1 MDPAREVN
9 GHRGF
14 DYEQSGSYAG
24 ASMTRPQLNR
34 FFVSTD
40 FSVQYRKAKQLLWQ
54 NQASSGYSLLTTF
67 DGEVDYTTGDNHTTL
82 ARSESVVLEPNTT
95 VSAKGQHVE
104 LLLLTCSASLVIQ
117 HAAAMHLIPAKSI
130 VTFTRD
136 HINGDQKLDAMVAEF
151 VSELGGEE
159 PGKEIVMRALV
170 EQTLVHL
177 LRNYST
183 PRLSEELELSRV
195 GLVDRRIRRSVELM
209 HTQLDQDLT
218 LKELAAAS
226 YLSPFHFARLFKKL
240 TGASPHNYLAAI
252 RATRAQLLLA
262 ETDLSV
268 TEIGALVGYL
278 SGSHFTK
285 AFRLAT
291 GATPREFRKDLIS
304 RDSGHKKHTT

>member
-1 MDPAREVN
+1 
-9 GHRGF
+9 
-14 DYEQSGSYAG
+14 
-24 ASMTRPQLNR
+24 MTRPLAQLNR
-34 FFVSTD
+34 FFVSPD
-40 FSVQYRKAKQLLWQ
+40 FSVYYRRAKQLVWQ
-54 NQASSGYSLLTTF
+54 SQATSGYSLLTTL
-67 DGEVDYTTGDNHTTL
+67 DGQLEYTLDGKPLTL
-82 ARSESVVLEPNTT
+82 ASSQSVVLEPNTSVT
-95 VSAKGQHVE
+95 ARGQQVE
-104 LLLLTCSASLVIQ
+104 LLFVTLSASLVLQ
-117 HAAAMHLIPAKSI
+117 DAAAMHLITPKSI
-130 VTFTRD
+130 VTFTRE
-136 HINGDQKLDAMVAEF
+136 HVSGDKRLDALLAEF
-151 VSELGGEE
+151 VAELTAEK

-209 HTQLDQDLT
+209 HSQIDQDLT
-218 LKELAAAS
+218 LKSLAAAS

-240 TGASPHNYLAAI
+240 TGASPHNYLAGI

-268 TEIGALVGYL
+268 TEIGMRVGYL

-291 GATPREFRKDLIS
+291 GTTPREFRQSLIS
-304 RDSGHKKHTT
+304 PQRSTNANHRQ